1 MKSLEDLFGLRL
13 LRRFNEDRAGASA
26 IEFVLLLPFLFL
38 LLAGT
43 VDLGQGLAVQRK
55 MNQIASTSAEMVSM
69 QSSWTRSDIS
79 TILSGVSSILEPY
92 DLAGLTILICVVEI
106 DANSHT
112 TVVWSAAYGGA
123 TALSAGQVSP
133 IDIPEDLREKDT
145 QMIVTRV
152 QYKLETVF
160 SALFER
166 FTGVQGY
173 EYDRHFLTRPRNS
186 NTISY
191 S

>member
-1 MKSLEDLFGLRL
+1 MRSLQYRFGSRL
-13 LRRFNEDRAGASA
+13 LRRFCEDRAGASA

-79 TILSGVSSILEPY
+79 TVLSGVSSILEPY
-92 DLAGLTILICVVEI
+92 DLTGLTVLICVVEVDI
-106 DANSHT
+106 KNKA
-112 TVVWSAAYGGA
+112 TVVWSAAYGA
-123 TALSAGQVSP
+123 TALSAGQASP
-133 IDIPEDLREKDT
+133 FDIPDELQEKDT

-160 SALFER
+160 SALFES
-166 FTGVQGY
+166 FTGVRGY
-173 EYDRHFLTRPRNS
+173 EYDRHFFTRPRNS

>member
-1 MKSLEDLFGLRL
+1 MKSFQDHFVSRL
-13 LRRFNEDRAGASA
+13 LRRFREDRAGASA

-43 VDLGQGLAVQRK
+43 VDLGQGLTVQRK
-55 MNQIASTSAEMVSM
+55 MNQIASTTAEIVSM
-69 QSSWTRSDIS
+69 QSSWTHSDIS

-92 DLAGLTILICVVEI
+92 DLTGLTILICVVNI
-106 DANSHT
+106 DTNNKA
-112 TVVWSAAYGGA
+112 TVVWSAAYHT
-123 TALSAGQVSP
+123 TALPAGQASP
-133 IDIPEDLREKDT
+133 IDIPKDLREDDT

-166 FTGVQGY
+166 FTGIHGY
-173 EYDRHFLTRPRNS
+173 EYDRHFLTRPRNG

>member
-1 MKSLEDLFGLRL
+1 MKFRLDRFGVRV
-13 LRRFNEDRAGASA
+13 LRRFSEDRAGASA
-26 IEFVLLLPFLFL
+26 IEFVLLLPLLFL

-92 DLAGLTILICVVEI
+92 DLTGLTVLICVVEI
-106 DANSHT
+106 DANNKPA
-112 TVVWSAAYGGA
+112 VVWSAAYGA
-123 TALSAGQVSP
+123 TALSAGQASP
-133 IDIPEDLREKDT
+133 IDVPDELREKDT

-160 SALFER
+160 SALFES
-166 FTGVQGY
+166 FTGVRGY
-173 EYDRHFLTRPRNS
+173 EYDRYFFSRPRNS